1 MKQQAE
7 SSGLSVEV
15 AVEDFSATDI
25 DVLQKTFG
33 VTLPYHDIARQE
45 HLLALCRR
53 FPLLAELA
61 VVHP

>member
-7 SSGLSVEV
+7 SSGLPVEV